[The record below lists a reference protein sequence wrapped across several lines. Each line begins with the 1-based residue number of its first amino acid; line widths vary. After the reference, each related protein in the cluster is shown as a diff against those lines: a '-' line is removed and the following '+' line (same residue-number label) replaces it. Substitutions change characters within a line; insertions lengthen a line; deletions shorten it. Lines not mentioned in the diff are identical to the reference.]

1 MKRQETKYVKKDN
14 DTTQT
19 LTILVGETFEDTI
32 VTEKQSIDEVTGE
45 KFTHFILES
54 QSTEELVTRSLED
67 LMEEVEETAAANE
80 DYSTSEELELLDD
93 LVILDPADDAL
104 ELELMKD

>member
-1 MKRQETKYVKKDN
+1 MKRQEIKYVRSTD

-67 LMEEVEETAAANE
+67 LLEQVE
-80 DYSTSEELELLDD
+80 DDKLLDE
-93 LVILDPADDAL
+93 LVIGSNPEDDAL
-104 ELELMKD
+104 ELELIND

>member
-1 MKRQETKYVKKDN
+1 MKRQEIKYVRSTD

-32 VTEKQSIDEVTGE
+32 VTEKLSVDETTGE

-54 QSTEELVTRSLED
+54 QSTEDQVTRSLED
-67 LMEEVEETAAANE
+67 LMEQVE
-80 DYSTSEELELLDD
+80 DDKLLDE
-93 LVILDPADDAL
+93 LVIGSNPEDDAL
-104 ELELMKD
+104 ELELIND